1 MSDYAYQ
8 VVRWPFAIAG
18 ADLNWTVRNTTGG
31 GADSVQAI
39 SAGTY
44 ICDGDAGAVAPID
57 IIKRLQTTIAAGIT
71 ALTVSGTITVNLR
84 TDGRVDF
91 VYSGLDKNIAL
102 KNLTANQI
110 AYLGVGASQITGG
123 IFPIGVA
130 AASGTITTS
139 YQAGSQWLPGIDADY
154 DSSDLQRQIVSEGR
168 NLKGRVRRVVR
179 SYATWVERRLDWSRI
194 AGARMSDARAAS
206 SLFAGVAGVTTSE
219 DNTWE
224 ALWLYLTGAV
234 GPYGDNRVYIY
245 STNDPSTAVQ
255 TGPYDVILSDSEPGL
270 AGLPSGG
277 YVQGMASEY
286 YAARL
291 ALVEGGS

>member
-1 MSDYAYQ
+1 MSEYAYE
-8 VVRWPFAIAG
+8 VVRWPFAISG
-18 ADLNWTVRNTTGG
+18 ADLNWTVRS
-31 GADSVQAI
+31 GADNTQAI

-57 IIKRLQTTIAAGIT
+57 LIKRLQTAIAASLAALSIT
-71 ALTVSGTITVNLR
+71 GTITVNLR

-91 VYSGLDKNIAL
+91 VYASLSKNVAL
-102 KNLTANQI
+102 KNLTVNQI
-110 AYLGVGASQITGG
+110 AYLGVGASQISGG
-123 IFPIGVA
+123 LFDIGL
-130 AASGTITTS
+130 SSIDDTITTDF
-139 YQAGSQWLPGIDADY
+139 QAGSQWHPGIDADY

-179 SYATWVERRLDWSRI
+179 SYAPWVERRLDWSRI
-194 AGARMSDARAAS
+194 ASARMSDARAADAD
-206 SLFAGVAGVTTSE
+206 FASVAGVTTDE

-224 ALWLYLTGAV
+224 AMWLYLTGDA
-234 GPYGDNRVYIY
+234 GPYDDNRVYIY

-255 TGPYDVILSDSEPGL
+255 TGPYDVILEGSEPGL

-291 ALVEGGS
+291 ALVEGGA

>member
-1 MSDYAYQ
+1 LSDYAYQ

-18 ADLNWTVRNTTGG
+18 ADLNWTVRSGG
-31 GADSVQAI
+31 DSVQAI

-44 ICDGDAGAVAPID
+44 ICDGMGAVVAPID
-57 IIKRLQTTIAAGIT
+57 LIKRLQTAIAAGMA
-71 ALTVSGTITVNLR
+71 ALGTTGTITVSMR
-84 TDGRVDF
+84 TDGRVAF
-91 VYSGLDKNIAL
+91 TAASLSKNVEL

-110 AYLGVGASQITGG
+110 AYLGVGASQISGG
-123 IFPIGVA
+123 LFAIG
-130 AASGTITTS
+130 ASGVDGEITTS

-154 DSSDLQRQIVSEGR
+154 DSSDMQRQIVSEGR
-168 NLKGRVRRVVR
+168 NLRGRVRRVVR
-179 SYATWVERRLDWSRI
+179 SYDTWTERRLDWSRI
-194 AGARMSDARAAS
+194 ASGRMSAARAADAN
-206 SLFAGVAGVTTSE
+206 FATVAGVTTGE

-224 ALWLYLTGAV
+224 AMWLYLTGAV

-245 STNDPSTAVQ
+245 STNDPSTAAI
-255 TGPYDVILSDSEPGL
+255 TGPYDVVLSDSEPGL
-270 AGLPSGG
+270 QGLPSGG

>member
-18 ADLNWTVRNTTGG
+18 ADLSWTVRNTTSGL
-31 GADSVQAI
+31 DNVQAM

-57 IIKRLQTTIAAGIT
+57 LIKRLQTAIAA
-71 ALTVSGTITVNLR
+71 ALTAEGISGTITVSLR

-91 VYSGLDKNIAL
+91 AYTGLTKDIAL

-110 AYLGVGASQITGG
+110 AYLGVGASQISGG
-123 IFPIGVA
+123 LFAIGVT
-130 AASGTITTS
+130 SSTGTITTDF
-139 YQAGSQWLPGIDADY
+139 QAGSQWHPGIDADY

-179 SYATWVERRLDWSRI
+179 SYATWVERRLDWSRV
-194 AGARMSDARAAS
+194 AGARMSEARAAS
-206 SLFAGVAGVTTSE
+206 ATFAGVAGVTTSE

-234 GPYGDNRVYIY
+234 GPYGDNRVYVY